1 MPAVIEIHGGAFTEG
16 EPDVVRNRL
25 LAENGFF
32 TASIQY
38 RLSQEATFP
47 AQIHDSKAAVR
58 WVRAHADEYHIDTS
72 RVGVWGTSAG
82 GHLAALVG
90 TSGDVPKLEGDGGS
104 AGYSSA
110 IQAVIDECGPTDMAD
125 RVSLVP
131 PGELWW
137 IEQLF
142 GGPLGDRPD
151 LVRLANPITHIR
163 PNCPPF
169 LIVHGELDDVVPV
182 RSSELLYEALEAAEC
197 NATFIRIP
205 GAGHDFAESWDRSPE
220 QVRLEFFQKHLT

>member
-110 IQAVIDECGPTDMAD
+110 VQAVIDDRARHLSRRDFPGPTPTT
-125 RVSLVP
+125 R
-131 PGELWW
+131 
-137 IEQLF
+137 
-142 GGPLGDRPD
+142 
-151 LVRLANPITHIR
+151 
-163 PNCPPF
+163 
-169 LIVHGELDDVVPV
+169 
-182 RSSELLYEALEAAEC
+182 
-197 NATFIRIP
+197 
-205 GAGHDFAESWDRSPE
+205 
-220 QVRLEFFQKHLT
+220 